1 MDLTKPAF
9 DQPLLFSQ
17 SLDQTAAKFRLG
29 LEALGLRRGGS
40 RTPNPE
46 GCKTGK
52 AQLARM
58 LTEY

>member
-17 SLDQTAAKFRLG
+17 SSDQRADKFRVG
-29 LEALGLRRGGS
+29 LEALGLRLGGS
-40 RTPNPE
+40 RTPNPD

-52 AQLARM
+52 AQLARI